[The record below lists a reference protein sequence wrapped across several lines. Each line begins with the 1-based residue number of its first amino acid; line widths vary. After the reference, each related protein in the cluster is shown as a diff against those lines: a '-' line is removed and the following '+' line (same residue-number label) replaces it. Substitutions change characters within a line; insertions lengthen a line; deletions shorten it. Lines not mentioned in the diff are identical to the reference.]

1 MLRCSPA
8 LLPCVQYELIHYDN
22 PDADLACTDLVELQ
36 GKQLPPPAA
45 PAAVVPAAEGEGQA
59 AGEAGGSGSA
69 GRYLGLRLAFTL
81 PTACYATM
89 LIRELT
95 KQCTSVAHHTA
106 LQH

>member
-1 MLRCSPA
+1 
-8 LLPCVQYELIHYDN
+8 VQYELIHYDN
-22 PDADLACTDLVELQ
+22 PDADLARTDLMELQ
-36 GKQLPPPAA
+36 GKQLPLPAA
-45 PAAVVPAAEGEGQA
+45 PAAGVPAAEGEGQGQA
-59 AGEAGGSGSA
+59 SSEAGTSGGAASGSG

-95 KQCTSVAHHTA
+95 KQSTSVAHHMG